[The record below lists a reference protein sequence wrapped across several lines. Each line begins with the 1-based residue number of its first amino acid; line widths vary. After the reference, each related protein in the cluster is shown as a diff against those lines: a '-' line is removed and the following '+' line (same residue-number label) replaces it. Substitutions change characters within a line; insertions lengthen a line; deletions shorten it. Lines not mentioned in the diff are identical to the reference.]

1 MARMVPDL
9 SKEELEEIDSRAER
23 KLYQQFKDVLDDH
36 YLVIF
41 QPRWILKKETAKA
54 QDGEIDFLIAHP
66 DYGIFSLEVKGGG
79 VASESGKWFS
89 IDRHGV
95 KHDIRN
101 PFTQSMNAKYSI
113 KRKLEESSRA
123 VANLNKCS
131 FGHAVFF
138 PDVKS
143 SELFH
148 SPDTPAEIIG
158 SFASLEDVST
168 WVKGVFSFWENLTD
182 SPLGKAGIELLCEQL
197 MPTLR
202 AEIVFAA
209 TLNRIEEKRFKLT
222 NNQIQILDFL
232 ASRRRVSICGGA
244 GTGKTILAME
254 KAKRL
259 ASDGFRTL
267 LTCYNRPL
275 SDWISSELK
284 DFPNIIVSNF
294 DRLTEHFVSTA
305 DHKLKKDCLSQAKI
319 TYPGMDLWR
328 VQMPAAMTFALEYID
343 ERFDAI
349 VVDEAQDFPDEYWFP
364 LELLLDDP
372 SNSPFYIFYDVHQNL
387 YQRSLQFPIVDVP
400 FELASNCRNTI
411 QIHDFAY
418 KNYSGPKVN
427 KPDLAGNPVQIIME
441 SNQDKQLEK
450 ITRLLVDILTKKGV
464 NSSQVVVLIGDNL
477 VKHSKYEML
486 RNFTLPNGIV
496 WSIEN
501 GFKVNHVLVDTV
513 KRFKGLEADIV
524 ILWGLPD
531 SESKELQEVLY
542 VGSSR
547 AKSEL
552 IIVAGNDSKAALNIE
567 VR

>member
-1 MARMVPDL
+1 MARMVPEL
-9 SKEELEEIDSRAER
+9 SQEELEEIDSPAER
-23 KLYQQFKDVLDDH
+23 NLYQQFKKNLDDQ

-41 QPRWILKKETAKA
+41 QPRWILKKESAKA
-54 QDGEIDFLIAHP
+54 HDGEIDFLIAHP
-66 DYGIFSLEVKGGG
+66 DFGVFTLEVKGGG
-79 VASESGKWFS
+79 IGSEAGKWFS
-89 IDRHGV
+89 IDRQGV

-101 PFTQSMNAKYSI
+101 PFVQSMNAKYSI
-113 KRKLEESSRA
+113 KRKIEESSRA
-123 VANLNKCS
+123 GANLTKCS

-148 SPDTPAEIIG
+148 SPDTPSEIIG
-158 SFASLEDVST
+158 SFASFSDLSVWT
-168 WVKGVFSFWENLTD
+168 KKVFNFWTNPTD
-182 SPLGKAGIELLCEQL
+182 SPLGKSGIDFLGEQL
-197 MPTLR
+197 MPTIR
-202 AEIVFAA
+202 TEIVFAA
-209 TLNRIEEKRFKLT
+209 TLNRIEEKRFQLT
-222 NNQIQILDFL
+222 NNQMQILDFL
-232 ASRRRVSICGGA
+232 ASRRRVAICGGA

-284 DFPNIIVSNF
+284 GFPNITVSNF
-294 DRLTEHFVSTA
+294 DRLTDHFVSLA
-305 DHKLKKDCLSQAKI
+305 DNKLNKNCLNQAKS
-319 TYPGMDLWR
+319 TYPGADLWR

-364 LELLLDDP
+364 LEFLLEDP

-387 YQRSLQFPIVDVP
+387 YKRSLQFPIEEAP
-400 FELASNCRNTI
+400 FELASNCRNTTE
-411 QIHDFAY
+411 IHDFAY
-418 KNYSGPKVN
+418 RNYAGPKVN
-427 KPDLAGNPVQIIME
+427 KPDLSGNPVQLIPA
-441 SNQDKQLEK
+441 SNLEK
-450 ITRLLVDILTKKGV
+450 QFEKISRVLVDILTKKEV
-464 NSSQVVVLIGDNL
+464 KSSQIAVLIGDNL
-477 VKHSKYEML
+477 NKHIKYEMI
-486 RNFTLPNGIV
+486 RKFNLPSGNV

-501 GFKVNHVLVDTV
+501 GFKLNHVLVDTV

-524 ILWGLPD
+524 IVWGLPD
-531 SESKELQEVLY
+531 FESNELQEVLY

-552 IIVAGNDSKAALNIE
+552 IIVTDRESLVALG
-567 VR
+567 

>member
-1 MARMVPDL
+1 MARMVPEL
-9 SKEELEEIDSRAER
+9 SHEEIEEIESSAERRLYQHFKEEL
-23 KLYQQFKDVLDDH
+23 DDR

-54 QDGEIDFLIAHP
+54 QDGELDFLIAHP
-66 DYGIFSLEVKGGG
+66 DHGIFSLEVKGGG
-79 VASESGKWFS
+79 ISSEAGKWFS

-101 PFTQSMNAKYSI
+101 PFNQSMNAKYSI
-113 KRKLEESSRA
+113 RRKLEESSRA
-123 VANLNKCS
+123 GASLNKYS

-148 SPDTPAEIIG
+148 SPDTPAEIVG
-158 SFASLEDVST
+158 SFASLKDIEG
-168 WVKGVFSFWENLTD
+168 WVKGVFRFWENPTD
-182 SPLGKAGIELLCEQL
+182 TPLGKSGIELLREQL
-197 MPTLR
+197 MPTIR

-209 TLNRIEEKRFKLT
+209 TLTRMEEKRFKLT

-259 ASDGFRTL
+259 ASEGFRTL

-275 SDWISSELK
+275 SDWISYELK

-294 DRLTEHFVSTA
+294 DRLTEHYVSTA
-305 DHKLKKDCLSQAKI
+305 DNKLKKDCLSQAKI

-418 KNYSGPKVN
+418 QNYSGPKVN
-427 KPDLAGNPVQIIME
+427 KPDLVGNPVQVITE
-441 SNQDKQLEK
+441 SNQGKQFEK

-464 NSSQVVVLIGDNL
+464 NSSQISVLIGDSL
-477 VKHSKYEML
+477 FKHSKYEML
-486 RNFTLPNGIV
+486 RNFTLPNGIA

-501 GFKVNHVLVDTV
+501 GFKMNHVLVDTV

-531 SESKELQEVLY
+531 SESNELQEVLY

-552 IIVAGNDSKAALNIE
+552 IIVSGLGSRVIFDKE
-567 VR
+567 V

>member
-1 MARMVPDL
+1 MARMVPEL
-9 SKEELEEIDSRAER
+9 SPEALEEIDSPAER
-23 KLYQQFKDVLDDH
+23 NLYQQFKKMLDDQ

-54 QDGEIDFLIAHP
+54 HDGEIDFLIAHS
-66 DYGIFSLEVKGGG
+66 DFGIFTLEVKGGG
-79 VASESGKWFS
+79 IGSEAGKWFS

-95 KHDIRN
+95 NHEIRN
-101 PFTQSMNAKYSI
+101 PFSQSMNAKYSI
-113 KRKLEESSRA
+113 KRKIEESSRA
-123 VANLNKCS
+123 GANLDKFS

-148 SPDTPAEIIG
+148 SPDTPSEIIG
-158 SFASLEDVST
+158 SFASFGDLNAWT
-168 WVKGVFSFWENLTD
+168 KRVFEFWTNPTD
-182 SPLGKAGIELLCEQL
+182 SPLGKSGIDFLSEQL
-197 MPTLR
+197 MPTIR
-202 AEIVFAA
+202 TEIVFAA

-222 NNQIQILDFL
+222 NNQMQILDFL
-232 ASRRRVSICGGA
+232 ASRRRVAICGGA

-259 ASDGFRTL
+259 ASHGFRTL

-275 SDWISSELK
+275 SDWISSELNA
-284 DFPNIIVSNF
+284 FPNITVSNF
-294 DRLTEHFVSTA
+294 DRLTDHFVSIA
-305 DHKLKKDCLSQAKI
+305 DNKLNKDCLNQAKS
-319 TYPGMDLWR
+319 TYPGADLWR

-364 LELLLDDP
+364 FEFLLEDP

-387 YQRSLQFPIVDVP
+387 YQRSLQFPIEDAP
-400 FELASNCRNTI
+400 FELVSNCRNTT
-411 QIHDFAY
+411 QIHEFAY
-418 KNYSGPKVN
+418 RNYPGPNVN
-427 KPDLAGNPVQIIME
+427 KPDLSGNPVQLIAA
-441 SNQDKQLEK
+441 SNLEK
-450 ITRLLVDILTKKGV
+450 QFEKISRVLVDILTKKGV
-464 NSSQVVVLIGDNL
+464 TSSQIVILIGDNIN
-477 VKHSKYEML
+477 KHTKYEMI
-486 RNFTLPNGIV
+486 RKFTLPNGIT

-524 ILWGLPD
+524 IVWGLPGF
-531 SESKELQEVLY
+531 ESNEIQEVLY

-552 IIVAGNDSKAALNIE
+552 IIVTDRESIVALG
-567 VR
+567 